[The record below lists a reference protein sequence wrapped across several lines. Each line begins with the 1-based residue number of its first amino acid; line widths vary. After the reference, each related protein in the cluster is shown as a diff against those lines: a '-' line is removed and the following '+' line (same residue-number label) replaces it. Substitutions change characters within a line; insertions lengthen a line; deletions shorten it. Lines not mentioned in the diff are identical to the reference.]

1 MEMRSFSDYLR
12 SVDDSAFLNLFNARP
27 DLITPVPS
35 DIASLAVRACS
46 APSLA
51 RAIDS
56 LNQWQFQVLEAAA
69 SLNEPFTEKQ
79 VVTITEKE
87 AKGAI
92 AHLVMIGLM
101 YDKLLRIVSL
111 IVRHGPA
118 LYEFCLISHFV

>member
-12 SVDDSAFLNLFNARP
+12 SVDDDAFLNLFNSRP
-27 DLITPVPS
+27 DLMFPVPS

-69 SLNEPFTEKQ
+69 SLNEPFSEKGL
-79 VVTITEKE
+79 VAVTDKE
-87 AKGAI
+87 AKK
-92 AHLVMIGLM
+92 HC
-101 YDKLLRIVSL
+101 ST
-111 IVRHGPA
+111 
-118 LYEFCLISHFV
+118 

>member
-12 SVDDSAFLNLFNARP
+12 SVDDAAFLNLFNARP

-56 LNQWQFQVLEAAA
+56 LNQWQYQVLEAAA
-69 SLNEPFTEKQ
+69 SINEPFTEKQ
-79 VVTITEKE
+79 VIGVDRKGSKVCSGFFSNDWFGLSVRGWNAFTNTI
-87 AKGAI
+87 ARSYG
-92 AHLVMIGLM
+92 
-101 YDKLLRIVSL
+101 R
-111 IVRHGPA
+111 
-118 LYEFCLISHFV
+118 